1 MAAEPPSVKR
11 TSDSSLEPT
20 AVRYAVLAFLCL
32 LAFVLYIDRICISQ
46 ATTSIEKDLGISDK
60 QMGFVLAAFTVAYG
74 LFEIPTGRWGD
85 RYGSRGVLTRIVL
98 WWSVFTV
105 LTGCVWP
112 FHFDS
117 GYRIQ
122 LPWVDTPVPL
132 LFNCFLL
139 LLMSRFLF
147 GAGV

>member
-1 MAAEPPSVKR
+1 
-11 TSDSSLEPT
+11 PT

-98 WWSVFTV
+98 WWSAFTA
-105 LTGCVWP
+105 LTGAATGLAVL
-112 FHFDS
+112 
-117 GYRIQ
+117 I
-122 LPWVDTPVPL
+122 VV
-132 LFNCFLL
+132 
-139 LLMSRFLF
+139 RF
-147 GAGV
+147 